1 MICTLANSL
10 WLAGCISES
19 ARFRG
24 GVRQVAQEQQEILR
38 RILAANAGTE
48 FGLRH
53 GFSSTGSPG
62 DYQRR
67 VPLRDFDQYREWID
81 RAAAGAPN
89 VLTRERVVLFEPSSG
104 SAGATKWIP
113 YTRSLQQE
121 FQNGIRAWI
130 ADVFLHSPG
139 LLAGQAYWSVSPVI
153 ARCQHTSGGIPVGFE
168 DDASYVGGWQ
178 RRLVKSVMAVPGEAQ
193 LVSDLDAF
201 RYITLLFLARSRDL
215 RLISIWSPTF
225 LSLLLDR
232 LPELGD
238 RIVYDLERGTIGTA
252 NIPDTLGQCFYADP
266 RRSREVRLAL
276 RASAAQERHAR
287 LWPKLGLISCWK
299 DANSAAPAARLAA
312 LFAHTRMQG
321 KGLISTEGFVSFP
334 LTHRDD
340 SALAIRSHF
349 LEFLPADRAGN
360 LDPER
365 PCLAHQ
371 LDPGA
376 RYSVVLT
383 TGGGLYRYRLGD
395 VIEVTG
401 HFEGCPL
408 IRFIG
413 RHAYVSD
420 WFGEKLSD
428 AHVSHVLQNAF
439 RTLAMVPSFAM
450 LACETDLSPARYV
463 LYIDTSEQD
472 PLLHRAAAIVDAGL
486 CENFHYSYA
495 RQLGQLA
502 CVQPFRA
509 AAAASVYMAA
519 AVRNGQR
526 AGNVKAPGLDR
537 RDGWSS
543 VFEGRFLT
551 EEPASGVRSQA
562 R

>member
-1 MICTLANSL
+1 
-10 WLAGCISES
+10 
-19 ARFRG
+19 
-24 GVRQVAQEQQEILR
+24 
-38 RILAANAGTE
+38 
-48 FGLRH
+48 
-53 GFSSTGSPG
+53 
-62 DYQRR
+62 
-67 VPLRDFDQYREWID
+67 
-81 RAAAGAPN
+81 
-89 VLTRERVVLFEPSSG
+89 
-104 SAGATKWIP
+104 
-113 YTRSLQQE
+113 
-121 FQNGIRAWI
+121 
-130 ADVFLHSPG
+130 
-139 LLAGQAYWSVSPVI
+139 LL
-153 ARCQHTSGGIPVGFE
+153 
-168 DDASYVGGWQ
+168 
-178 RRLVKSVMAVPGEAQ
+178 
-193 LVSDLDAF
+193 
-201 RYITLLFLARSRDL
+201 LARSRDL
-215 RLISIWSPTF
+215 RLISIWSPSF

-232 LPELGD
+232 LPEWGD
-238 RIVYDLERGTIGTA
+238 RIVHDLERGTIGAT
-252 NIPDTLGQCFYADP
+252 NTLPEKLGRFHGDP
-266 RRSREVRLAL
+266 RRSRQVRSAL
-276 RASAAQERHAR
+276 RAGTMQERNAQ
-287 LWPKLGLISCWK
+287 LWPRLGLISCWK

-312 LFAHTRMQG
+312 QFPQSRMQG
-321 KGLISTEGFVSFP
+321 KGLISTEGFVSLP
-334 LTHRDD
+334 LARRDD

-360 LDPER
+360 VDPER
-365 PCLAHQ
+365 PCLAHE

-395 VIEVTG
+395 LIEVTG

-428 AHVSHVLQNAF
+428 AHVSHVLQDAF

-463 LYIDTSEQD
+463 LYIDTPEQD

-486 CENFHYSYA
+486 CENFHYNYA